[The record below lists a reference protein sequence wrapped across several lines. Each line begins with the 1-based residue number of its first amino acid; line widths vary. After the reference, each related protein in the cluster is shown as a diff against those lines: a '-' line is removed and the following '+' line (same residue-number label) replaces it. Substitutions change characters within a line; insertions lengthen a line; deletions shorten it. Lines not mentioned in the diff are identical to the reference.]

1 MKVLGILLIVLVVLA
16 VLYFLMIMPRML
28 HKPDT
33 APFKEWLY
41 AHRGLHDNATEAPE
55 NSMAAFRKAVDA
67 GFGIELDIQLT
78 KDRIPVV
85 FHDFTLKRVCGG
97 EGKISD
103 YTYEELQQFHL
114 CDSVEKIPKF
124 EDVLK
129 MVDGKVPLIVEFKI
143 ERTDLSLCPIADK
156 MLRAYKGMYCMESF
170 NPLGVWW
177 YRKKHPDLVRGQL
190 SDAFLKEGEYVG
202 ILYSAIQNIISR
214 HTLLL
219 KEGEYVGILYFVLQ
233 NLLLNFVTKPDFV
246 AYNHHY
252 PEILSRKLCR
262 GLYHNTAAAWTIKS
276 QKELDEARKHFD
288 IFIFDS
294 FVPEAGK

>member
-129 MVDGKVPLIVEFKI
+129 MVDGPTRECTAWSPSTLWVCGGIGRNIRIWCEA
-143 ERTDLSLCPIADK
+143 SCP
-156 MLRAYKGMYCMESF
+156 MLF
-170 NPLGVWW
+170 
-177 YRKKHPDLVRGQL
+177 
-190 SDAFLKEGEYVG
+190 
-202 ILYSAIQNIISR
+202 
-214 HTLLL
+214 
-219 KEGEYVGILYFVLQ
+219 
-233 NLLLNFVTKPDFV
+233 
-246 AYNHHY
+246 
-252 PEILSRKLCR
+252 
-262 GLYHNTAAAWTIKS
+262 
-276 QKELDEARKHFD
+276 
-288 IFIFDS
+288 
-294 FVPEAGK
+294 

>member
-1 MKVLGILLIVLVVLA
+1 MKVLAIILIVIVVLA
-16 VLYFLMIMPRML
+16 ILYFLMIMPRMI

-55 NSMAAFRKAVDA
+55 NSMAAFRKAADA

-78 KDRIPVV
+78 KDKIPVV

-143 ERTDLSLCPIADK
+143 ERTDLSLCPLADK

-170 NPLGVWW
+170 NPLGVVVSEETSGSGA
-177 YRKKHPDLVRGQL
+177 RPVVRCFSERRRVCRDIIFCIAESAAELRDQAGFCGIQSSL
-190 SDAFLKEGEYVG
+190 S
-202 ILYSAIQNIISR
+202 
-214 HTLLL
+214 
-219 KEGEYVGILYFVLQ
+219 
-233 NLLLNFVTKPDFV
+233 
-246 AYNHHY
+246 
-252 PEILSRKLCR
+252 
-262 GLYHNTAAAWTIKS
+262 
-276 QKELDEARKHFD
+276 
-288 IFIFDS
+288 
-294 FVPEAGK
+294 

>member
-97 EGKISD
+97 EGKICD

-114 CDSVEKIPKF
+114 CESTEKIPKF
-124 EDVLK
+124 EDVLQ

-143 ERTDLSLCPIADK
+143 ERTDLFLPMTASHMRAL
-156 MLRAYKGMYCMESF
+156 LRQLPQAKRENVHMYRSFDPNLAKPVAGYESEI
-170 NPLGVWW
+170 
-177 YRKKHPDLVRGQL
+177 DLVDPWYGGAREFEVAIDQIEEVAPFIVDWVERQL
-190 SDAFLKEGEYVG
+190 
-202 ILYSAIQNIISR
+202 
-214 HTLLL
+214 
-219 KEGEYVGILYFVLQ
+219 
-233 NLLLNFVTKPDFV
+233 
-246 AYNHHY
+246 
-252 PEILSRKLCR
+252 
-262 GLYHNTAAAWTIKS
+262 
-276 QKELDEARKHFD
+276 
-288 IFIFDS
+288 
-294 FVPEAGK
+294 

>member
-1 MKVLGILLIVLVVLA
+1 MKVLAIILIVIVVLA
-16 VLYFLMIMPRML
+16 ILYFLMIMPRMS

-55 NSMAAFRKAVDA
+55 NSMAAFRKAADA

-78 KDRIPVV
+78 KDKIPVV

-114 CDSVEKIPKF
+114 CNSVEKIPKF

-143 ERTDLSLCPIADK
+143 ERTDQS
-156 MLRAYKGMYCMESF
+156 
-170 NPLGVWW
+170 
-177 YRKKHPDLVRGQL
+177 
-190 SDAFLKEGEYVG
+190 
-202 ILYSAIQNIISR
+202 
-214 HTLLL
+214 
-219 KEGEYVGILYFVLQ
+219 
-233 NLLLNFVTKPDFV
+233 
-246 AYNHHY
+246 
-252 PEILSRKLCR
+252 
-262 GLYHNTAAAWTIKS
+262 
-276 QKELDEARKHFD
+276 
-288 IFIFDS
+288 
-294 FVPEAGK
+294 

>member
-1 MKVLGILLIVLVVLA
+1 MKVLAIILIVIVVLA
-16 VLYFLMIMPRML
+16 ILYFLMIMPRMI

-55 NSMAAFRKAVDA
+55 NSMAAFRKAADA

-78 KDRIPVV
+78 KDKIPVV

-156 MLRAYKGMYCMESF
+156 GLQG
-170 NPLGVWW
+170 NVLHG
-177 YRKKHPDLVRGQL
+177 
-190 SDAFLKEGEYVG
+190 
-202 ILYSAIQNIISR
+202 
-214 HTLLL
+214 
-219 KEGEYVGILYFVLQ
+219 VLQ
-233 NLLLNFVTKPDFV
+233 PSGCVVVSEETSGSGARPVVRCFSERRRVCRDIIFCIAESAAELRDQAGFCG
-246 AYNHHY
+246 
-252 PEILSRKLCR
+252 IQSSLS
-262 GLYHNTAAAWTIKS
+262 
-276 QKELDEARKHFD
+276 
-288 IFIFDS
+288 
-294 FVPEAGK
+294 

>member
-1 MKVLGILLIVLVVLA
+1 MKVLAIILIVIVVLA
-16 VLYFLMIMPRML
+16 ILYFLMIMPRMI

-55 NSMAAFRKAVDA
+55 NSMAAFRKAADA

-78 KDRIPVV
+78 KDKIPVV

-143 ERTDLSLCPIADK
+143 ERTDLSLCPLADK

-202 ILYSAIQNIISR
+202 ILY
-214 HTLLL
+214 
-219 KEGEYVGILYFVLQ
+219 
-233 NLLLNFVTKPDFV
+233 
-246 AYNHHY
+246 
-252 PEILSRKLCR
+252 LSLI
-262 GLYHNTAAAWTIKS
+262 HI
-276 QKELDEARKHFD
+276 
-288 IFIFDS
+288 
-294 FVPEAGK
+294 